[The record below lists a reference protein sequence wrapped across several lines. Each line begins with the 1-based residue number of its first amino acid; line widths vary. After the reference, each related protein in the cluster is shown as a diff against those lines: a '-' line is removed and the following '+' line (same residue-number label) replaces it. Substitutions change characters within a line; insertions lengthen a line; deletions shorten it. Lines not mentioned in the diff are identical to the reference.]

1 MASGSKKGGWEAK
14 GEKVQTS
21 CRRRIWKEN
30 HKMQKRGEKAFM
42 VSTSATCTCTC
53 SRSRCSARRRL
64 LVFAVAALNVHD
76 DTLRF
81 VVGAT
86 GALLSVLGLTYGG
99 FWRAQMRRRFGL
111 PADRWSM
118 CGGRATAAD
127 DGKWLCCAPCALAQE
142 VRTANLY
149 DVEEDVL
156 YAKGSEDEEA
166 AAMSASRLPD
176 PLRAGEQLH
185 ARSLK
190 LPSHTNPHVL
200 TSLLNLYAK
209 CGLLHHAQ
217 MVFDEMPHPNTV
229 SWTALITAYMDA
241 GALKE
246 AFHVARIA
254 FAIGLRPDSF
264 TAVRVLTACARVA
277 DFATGETVWRAAEQE
292 GIAQSVFV
300 ATAAV
305 DLYVKCGEMAKAREV
320 FDKMQEKDAV
330 AWGAMVVGYASNG
343 HPREALD
350 LFLAMQ
356 TEGVRP
362 DCYAVAGALSACT
375 RLGALDLGWRAI
387 RMVDWNEFLDNPVLG
402 TALIDMYAKCGS
414 TAEAWVVFQQM
425 RKKDIIV
432 WNAMILG
439 LGMTG
444 HEKIA
449 FALVGQMEKSG
460 MKLNDNTFISLLC
473 SCTHTG
479 LIQDGQRPRIEH
491 YGCMVDLL
499 SRAGL
504 LQEAQQL
511 IDDMPMQPNG
521 VVWGALLGGCKIH
534 RNPELAEHALKQL
547 IRLEPW
553 NSGNYVMLSNI
564 YSNRGRW
571 EDAAKLR
578 LDMKAKGVEKV
589 PAYSWV
595 EFDGKVHEFRVG
607 DKSHPLS
614 DQIYKKLD
622 ELGLEMKTMGYEPT
636 TEVVMFDVED
646 EEKEHTLVHHSEKL
660 AIAFKL
666 LVTKPGETIRV
677 TKNLRIPN

>member
-1 MASGSKKGGWEAK
+1 VHSLTGFGALFMSGDA
-14 GEKVQTS
+14 
-21 CRRRIWKEN
+21 I
-30 HKMQKRGEKAFM
+30 
-42 VSTSATCTCTC
+42 
-53 SRSRCSARRRL
+53 RRL
-64 LVFAVAALNVHD
+64 LLAGVAPSNRPPPLTVKLLHARLLRLDLLAALSPLL
-76 DTLRF
+76 LR
-81 VVGAT
+81 
-86 GALLSVLGLTYGG
+86 ALSSSALHLHALRLHCLLPNPSHLT
-99 FWRAQMRRRFGL
+99 F
-111 PADRWSM
+111 PI
-118 CGGRATAAD
+118 
-127 DGKWLCCAPCALAQE
+127 AL
-142 VRTANLY
+142 
-149 DVEEDVL
+149 
-156 YAKGSEDEEA
+156 K
-166 AAMSASRLPD
+166 SASRLPH

-200 TSLLNLYAK
+200 TSLLTLYAR
-209 CGLLHHAQ
+209 CGLLHRAQ
-217 MVFDEMPHPNTV
+217 RMFDEMPHPSTV

-241 GALKE
+241 GDLRE
-246 AFHVARIA
+246 AVHVARNA
-254 FAIGLRPDSF
+254 FANGMRPDSF

-277 DFATGETVWRAAEQE
+277 DLATGETVWRAAEQE

-320 FDKMQEKDAV
+320 FDKMRDKDAV
-330 AWGAMVVGYASNG
+330 AWGAMVGGYASNG

-356 TEGVRP
+356 AEGVRP

-375 RLGALDLGWRAI
+375 RLGALDLGRQAI
-387 RMVDWNEFLDNPVLG
+387 RMVDWDEFLDNPVLG

-444 HEKIA
+444 HEKTA
-449 FALVGQMEKSG
+449 FTLIGQMEKSG
-460 MKLNDNTFISLLC
+460 VKLNDNTFIGLLC

-479 LIQDGQRPRIEH
+479 LIQDGRRYFHNMTKLYHISPRIEH
-491 YGCMVDLL
+491 YGCIVDLL

-504 LQEAQQL
+504 LQEAHQL
-511 IDDMPMQPNG
+511 IDDMPMPANA
-521 VVWGALLGGCKIH
+521 VILGALLGGCKIH
-534 RNPELAEHALKQL
+534 RNAELAEHVLTQL

-578 LDMKAKGVEKV
+578 LDMKEKGVEKV
-589 PAYSWV
+589 PACSWV
-595 EFDGKVHEFRVG
+595 EFEGKVHEFRVG

-660 AIAFKL
+660 AIAFNL
-666 LVTKPGETIRV
+666 LVTGPGETIRV
-677 TKNLRIPN
+677 TKNLRVCSDCHTAIKLISRITHREIIVRDNNRFHCFRDGSCSCNDYW

>member
-1 MASGSKKGGWEAK
+1 M
-14 GEKVQTS
+14 
-21 CRRRIWKEN
+21 
-30 HKMQKRGEKAFM
+30 
-42 VSTSATCTCTC
+42 SAD
-53 SRSRCSARRRL
+53 AIGRL
-64 LVFAVAALNVHD
+64 LLAGANSGNRLPPLTVKLLHARLLRLDLLAGLSPLLLRALSSSSLHLHALRLHTHLPPPSHRLTFPLALN
-76 DTLRF
+76 
-81 VVGAT
+81 A
-86 GALLSVLGLTYGG
+86 
-99 FWRAQMRRRFGL
+99 
-111 PADRWSM
+111 
-118 CGGRATAAD
+118 
-127 DGKWLCCAPCALAQE
+127 
-142 VRTANLY
+142 
-149 DVEEDVL
+149 
-156 YAKGSEDEEA
+156 
-166 AAMSASRLPD
+166 ASRLPG
-176 PLRAGEQLH
+176 PLHLHAGEQLH

-190 LPSHTNPHVL
+190 LPSHATPHVL
-200 TSLLNLYAK
+200 TSLLSLYAR
-209 CGLLHHAQ
+209 CGLPRRARR
-217 MVFDEMPHPNTV
+217 VFDEMARPTTV

-241 GALKE
+241 GDLDE
-246 AFHVARIA
+246 AVRVARSA
-254 FAIGLRPDSF
+254 LASGMRPDSF

-277 DFATGETVWRAAEQE
+277 DLVTGETAWRAAEQA
-292 GIAQSVFV
+292 GFAQNVFV

-305 DLYVKCGEMAKAREV
+305 DLYIKCGEIAKARDV

-330 AWGAMVVGYASNG
+330 AWSTMVGGYASNG

-356 TEGVRP
+356 AQGVRP
-362 DCYAVAGALSACT
+362 DCYTIAGALSACT
-375 RLGALDLGWRAI
+375 RLGALHLGRQTI
-387 RMVDWNEFLDNPVLG
+387 KMVDWNEFLDNPVLG
-402 TALIDMYAKCGS
+402 TALIDIYAKCGS
-414 TAEAWVVFQQM
+414 TAEAWALFQQM

-460 MKLNDNTFISLLC
+460 VKLNDSTFIGLLC

-479 LIQDGQRPRIEH
+479 LVQDGRRYFHNMTRLYHISPRIEH

-499 SRAGL
+499 SRTGL
-504 LQEAQQL
+504 LQEARQL
-511 IDDMPMQPNG
+511 IDDMPMQANA

-534 RNPELAEHALKQL
+534 RNTELAEYVLKQL
-547 IRLEPW
+547 IQLEPW

-571 EDAAKLR
+571 EDAAKIR
-578 LDMKAKGVEKV
+578 LDMKVKGVEKI

-595 EFDGKVHEFRVG
+595 EFDGKVHEFRAG

-646 EEKEHTLVHHSEKL
+646 EEKEHTLLHHSEKL

-666 LVTKPGETIRV
+666 LVTGPGETIRV
-677 TKNLRIPN
+677 TKNLRVCSDCHTAIKLISRITHREIIVRDNNRFHCFRDGSCSCNDYW